1 VLLAL
6 RRLRSPLCAEFLSD
20 TEQRIVVEAARAI
33 HDELGSRDTAVGVRI
48 DPLSPPGA
56 PVPVSRGT
64 ALAKL
69 AALADKPGLPD
80 AVAYRALSACL
91 KGNSL
96 KDAERVARF
105 AARQSEPAHTRVFAL
120 KLLADWNNPPRRD
133 HVTGLIVDLAVNTLD
148 AAKQLGLSA
157 EQAKQLGF
165 SDTIAADA
173 LKPVIA
179 GAFSGPDAV
188 RTEAARTSAKLGI
201 KEVGPLMTALVKDP
215 KAPVSARVEALTAL
229 AAIKDPAAEEVTKFA
244 LASPEPKL
252 RAAGLT
258 VRAKAS
264 PAEVLKELPA
274 LLKDEKASLPE
285 KQAALAVL
293 GEVKDSPDADKLLGE
308 WLDAVRAGNASDAL
322 TLDVLDAA
330 EKRGSVAAVKQQ
342 LDEYRA
348 AREKAADGP
357 KGDKLAPWSET
368 LAGGDPERGREL
380 FLNNAAVY
388 CQRCHKL
395 DGQGGDVGPPVN
407 GLAAESGK
415 DRRYLLESIV
425 LPTAQIA
432 KGYETV
438 VLVLA
443 DGRTVSGVLKA
454 DDKKQVRLMTADATE
469 LVIPADDIESRR
481 TGPSAMP
488 DDLHKKLTRRELRD
502 LVEFLA
508 SLKEP
513 AKKGGP

>member
-1 VLLAL
+1 MLKENGDRDPYIRHAGVVALANL
-6 RRLRSPLCAEFLSD
+6 ASSFADGTIRVEPTADPAVRLAVVVAYRRLRQPKVGEFLAD
-20 TEQRIVVEAARAI
+20 PDPRIVAEAARAV
-33 HDELGSRDTAVGVRI
+33 HDERI
-48 DPLSPPGA
+48 EG
-56 PVPVSRGT
+56 

-69 AALADKPGLPD
+69 AELADKPGQPD
-80 AVAYRALSACL
+80 AVSYRALSACFKL
-91 KGNSL
+91 GTPE
-96 KDAERVARF
+96 AAARVARF
-105 AARQSEPAHTRVFAL
+105 AARTAEAAHARVFAL
-120 KLLADWNNPPRRD
+120 KLLADWANPPRRD
-133 HVTGLIVDLAVNTLD
+133 HVTGLIHDLPKRPAN
-148 AAKQLGLSA
+148 
-157 EQAKQLGF
+157 
-165 SDTIAADA
+165 IAADA

-188 RTEAARTSAKLGI
+188 RSEAARTAPKLGI
-201 KEVGPLMTALVKDP
+201 KEVGPLMAALIKDP
-215 KAPVSARVEALTAL
+215 KAPVTARAEALHAL
-229 AAIKDPAAEEVTKFA
+229 AAIKDPATEEVTKFA
-244 LASPEPKL
+244 LTAPEPKL

-258 VRAKAS
+258 VRAKAV

-274 LLKDEKASLPE
+274 LLKDEAVSLPE
-285 KQAALAVL
+285 KQAALAAL
-293 GEVKDSPDADKLLGE
+293 GEMKDTPDSDKLLGE
-308 WLDAVRAGNASDAL
+308 WLDAVAAGKARGEL
-322 TLDVLDAA
+322 VLDVLEAA
-330 EKRGSVAAVKQQ
+330 EKQGSAGLKEKADQ
-342 LDEYRA
+342 YRA

-368 LAGGDPERGREL
+368 LAGGDAEKGRDI

-388 CQRCHKL
+388 CQRCHRL
-395 DGQGGDVGPPVN
+395 DGQGGDVGPQMN
-407 GLAAESGK
+407 GLAAEPGK

-454 DDKKQVRLMTADATE
+454 DDKKQVRLMTAEATE
-469 LVIPADDIESRR
+469 LVVPADDIESRR

-502 LVEFLA
+502 VVEFLA